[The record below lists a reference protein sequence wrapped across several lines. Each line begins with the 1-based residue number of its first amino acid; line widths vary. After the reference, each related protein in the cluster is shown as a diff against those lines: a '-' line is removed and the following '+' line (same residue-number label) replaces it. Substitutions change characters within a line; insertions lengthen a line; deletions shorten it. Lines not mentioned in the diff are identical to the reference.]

1 MGKGFVNVS
10 GGGGS
15 EEKLTAH
22 LEDKNNPH
30 EVTAEQVGARPDT
43 WMPKLHD
50 VAFLGENPIKTTA
63 DDTPSGW
70 ASVGSGFAWYSA
82 AGQLNN
88 QPGTWGFVVNYVY
101 GSDVFQI
108 WRSQNAGPTYMRSG
122 NANGWASAWV
132 QVSMDGHTHD
142 DRYYTEGEVNNLLAA
157 KQNASTAITTG
168 NIGSQNV
175 NYATYAAIGNYD
187 QDYGARLRNQALV
200 AADTTPGANG
210 QIFWTYG

>member
-22 LEDKNNPH
+22 LENKNNPH
-30 EVTAEQVGARPDT
+30 GVTAEQVGARPDT

-200 AADTTPGANG
+200 ASDTTPPSNG
-210 QIFWTYG
+210 QIYWTYG